1 MLHIKT
7 GFVCS
12 ESKSGQ
18 RVTKN
23 SLFKFIG
30 DIPASQM
37 SSAFEDLGE
46 SGCILT
52 FFGSCI
58 HSLVHSFMHL
68 ISHPFIHPSICS
80 SAHAFSY
87 PFICSVFM
95 HSFNQLCLCQHKSS
109 PRVGCLQ
116 RDQYSCCIVTPAAAY
131 LPCNY

>member
-58 HSLVHSFMHL
+58 HSLVHSFVHL
-68 ISHPFIHPSICS
+68 IIHPFIHPFIRPCIHPSI
-80 SAHAFSY
+80 
-87 PFICSVFM
+87 
-95 HSFNQLCLCQHKSS
+95 HSFSIH
-109 PRVGCLQ
+109 
-116 RDQYSCCIVTPAAAY
+116 SCIHSLNCVLINTSLPLGSGVYRETSTAAVM
-131 LPCNY
+131 